1 MRTTTSRPHRNS
13 ALLRLLFLAGATVL
27 GACRNDPMAP
37 AAEVNPDVRSLS
49 GGPCQNLQPTRVL
62 PSSTPP
68 TLAGVTVTA
77 TFTGLPWDIMQ
88 QMRFPLFY
96 GADRAACLNSPTVSY
111 VAETLYV
118 ADAAAIPAPEGV
130 DEEWWSA
137 LSPRE
142 QKALL
147 RYAEEMIRLYP
158 DRYAKPGSVIRQ
170 FFEQSM
176 LRAKVRAQ
184 VRATDYFGASQETE
198 LFAGGIYGC
207 TLYQDFVQRSD
218 WVLTNNQTR
227 DLVVELVTA
236 FAEAE
241 FLTRPYRALAFGRN
255 GAVGAAMAAQDG
267 FGSDCGQMLFNSIPG
282 GRITVTDPYAPP
294 PPLAP
299 GGPFTPPPRPDGPP
313 TDWMDQ

>member
-1 MRTTTSRPHRNS
+1 MRTTTSRPPRS
-13 ALLRLLFLAGATVL
+13 AALLRLLFLVGATAL
-27 GACRNDPMAP
+27 GACRNDPVAP
-37 AAEVNPDVRSLS
+37 AAAVNPHVVSVY
-49 GGPCQNLQPTRVL
+49 GGPCGDLQPTRVL

-68 TLAGVTVTA
+68 MLAGVTVTA
-77 TFTGLPWDIMQ
+77 TFAGFPWDLMQ
-88 QMRFPLFY
+88 QMRFPLYY
-96 GADRAACLNSPTVSY
+96 GAGRANCFNSPTVSY

-118 ADAAAIPAPEGV
+118 AGDTPIPAPDGV
-130 DEEWWSA
+130 AEEWWAA

-158 DRYAKPGSVIRQ
+158 DRYSKPGSVIRQ
-170 FFEQSM
+170 FFEESM
-176 LRAKVRAQ
+176 LRSKARAQ
-184 VRATDYFGASQETE
+184 VRATDFFGASQETE

-207 TLYQDFVQRSD
+207 TLYQDFVQRAD

-241 FLTRPYRALAFGRN
+241 FRARPYRALAFGRN

-267 FGSDCGQMLFNSIPG
+267 HGSDCGQMLFNSIPG
-282 GRITVTDPYAPP
+282 GRIVVTDPYAPTP
-294 PPLAP
+294 PSAP
-299 GGPFTPPPRPDGPP
+299 GGQFSPHPRPDGPP
-313 TDWMDQ
+313 GAWLDQ